1 MHPSPQEEITDA
13 VFNHKTITPPPPVT
27 AAISYLIKIVSQASK
42 GNSLFFPFW
51 SPPAAA
57 GLWKGLGWAA
67 QHLKGREIYP
77 LLGYLGHLRTEQ
89 WKPMVPSALLLAP
102 GENRTQDMLPAW
114 GRLAVAG
121 REAMTFS
128 LKEVYV
134 MKGGRVGCYRLHLV
148 LKLPC
153 GSTSA
158 CFLPQCSKLIFT
170 YIGMTLK
177 TVSSIS
183 ATTLLL

>member
-1 MHPSPQEEITDA
+1 MGCSAFEREGDLP
-13 VFNHKTITPPPPVT
+13 T
-27 AAISYLIKIVSQASK
+27 AWVLRSFKNRTVEANGPLCS
-42 GNSLFFPFW
+42 
-51 SPPAAA
+51 AA
-57 GLWKGLGWAA
+57 GPWRK
-67 QHLKGREIYP
+67 QE
-77 LLGYLGHLRTEQ
+77 
-89 WKPMVPSALLLAP
+89 
-102 GENRTQDMLPAW
+102 DMLPAW

-148 LKLPC
+148 LKLSC
-153 GSTSA
+153 GSASA
-158 CFLPQCSKLIFT
+158 CFLPQCLKLILT